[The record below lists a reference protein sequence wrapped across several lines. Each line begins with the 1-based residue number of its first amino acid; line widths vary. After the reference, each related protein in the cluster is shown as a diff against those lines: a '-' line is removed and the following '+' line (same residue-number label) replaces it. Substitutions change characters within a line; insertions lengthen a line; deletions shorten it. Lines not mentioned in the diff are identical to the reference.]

1 MMAVPEQTP
10 PSSLEVGDY
19 YDRLTDLMNRA
30 LGGNTHLGY
39 WPQPGD
45 GSSPGKAADRLTDL
59 LIGKLRGITGRRVLD
74 VGCGSGKPAVR
85 LALSAPVDVVGVT
98 VSEVQVGLAT
108 ALAKQSHVADRVVF
122 TRADAMELPF
132 PDGSFDAAWALEC
145 LLHMPSPAQVIREIA
160 RAPGG
165 QHDIADVRRPGERRA
180 LCNHLPHL
188 RDADPEGR
196 RVLVEVLVHVVT
208 QRGERGA
215 DDLIADVGQLMQF
228 QPGVGDH
235 SGVLV
240 DVHQGRDRE
249 QLGRALPALHA
260 GPPEGAQRHVRDGQ
274 PAAGAE
280 HPGE

>member
-160 RAPGG
+160 RVLRPGG
-165 QHDIADVRRPGERRA
+165 RLAVTDVTLRAFGRTGMKRGECTSQLLAVPALVHIDEYAGMIADAGLELHELTDIGDQVVGPSFAALRDHVNEHLDEYAAAFGIGVAEMRKVVAQCTTLPWTPDIGYVVLTARRPGE
-180 LCNHLPHL
+180 
-188 RDADPEGR
+188 
-196 RVLVEVLVHVVT
+196 
-208 QRGERGA
+208 
-215 DDLIADVGQLMQF
+215 
-228 QPGVGDH
+228 
-235 SGVLV
+235 
-240 DVHQGRDRE
+240 
-249 QLGRALPALHA
+249 
-260 GPPEGAQRHVRDGQ
+260 
-274 PAAGAE
+274 
-280 HPGE
+280 